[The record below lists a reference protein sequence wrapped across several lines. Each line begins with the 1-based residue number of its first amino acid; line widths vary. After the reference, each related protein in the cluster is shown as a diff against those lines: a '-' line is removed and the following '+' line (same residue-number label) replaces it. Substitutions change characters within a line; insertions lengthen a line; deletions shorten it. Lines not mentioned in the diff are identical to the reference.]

1 MRPVLHRTAISVRL
15 SRLLMAVALSLSVPL
30 GASAVPPAASPQRPG
45 PAADAESDLAEL
57 IEEVVAFRSAGH
69 SLRLPEGE
77 DSRYEERLDDVSL
90 ARYDEELEAI
100 ENFRMRLRAIDT
112 DDLEADTAIDA
123 LILSIQLRD
132 RANELLHR
140 GHLMPIGSRYGFHF
154 GFAGA
159 PESGTFRDVE
169 DYDRY
174 VARLQSFEAHARG
187 QIALM
192 RAGIAAGLVLPSAV
206 LTGYENT
213 ASLHLADHPRHSG
226 FWSPFERIPDSIDA
240 ADRQR
245 LSRDGEA
252 AIDDSV
258 IPGYRALF
266 EFLRDEYVPAG
277 RATLGVTDLPGGRSY
292 YAHRVHMYTT
302 LDLRPREVHEI
313 GLQGVATIRAAMEA
327 IMGEV
332 GFTGTYLEF
341 VEHLRTEPR
350 FYVDTARD
358 YLAAVAYAAKQMEGH
373 LPELFGLLP
382 RTPYG
387 VRAIPAHVA
396 PRHSAGYYDRG
407 GDDGT
412 RAGWININTS
422 QLTSRPLFVARALAY
437 HEGVPGHHLQ
447 IMLAREN
454 ERLSDFRRSSGIT
467 VFTEGWGLY
476 AEKLGMEVGL
486 YEDPYDR
493 FGMWSYQI
501 WRACRLV
508 VDTGM
513 HALGWTRAEAIA
525 YMAEHTGMA
534 LDTVTA
540 EIDRHITE
548 PGQGL
553 AYTFGELK
561 ITELRQRASEHLGD
575 RFDLRAFHDVVLGN
589 GALPLSIL
597 EEVVV
602 AWIEET
608 RGA

>member
-1 MRPVLHRTAISVRL
+1 MSQGRLRATVPASRVLLTI
-15 SRLLMAVALSLSVPL
+15 AVALFVPIGGSVGAPARSPL
-30 GASAVPPAASPQRPG
+30 RADSG
-45 PAADAESDLAEL
+45 DAESALASL
-57 IEEVVAFRSAGH
+57 IEEVVAFRGADR
-69 SLRLPEGE
+69 SLPLPEGA
-77 DSRYEERLDDVSL
+77 DSRYENRLDGVSL
-90 ARYDEELEAI
+90 VRFDEELATTQS
-100 ENFRMRLRAIDT
+100 FRQRLSDIDL
-112 DDLEADTAIDA
+112 DELESDTAIDA
-123 LILSIQLRD
+123 RILSIQLRD
-132 RANELLHR
+132 RANELIHR

-159 PESGTFRDVE
+159 PESDTFRDVE
-169 DYDRY
+169 NYDRY
-174 VARLQSFEAHARG
+174 VARLQSFGAHAHG

-206 LTGYENT
+206 LTGYEST
-213 ASLHLADHPRHSG
+213 ASVHLADHPRQSG
-226 FWSPFERIPDSIDA
+226 FWSPFERMPDSIDP

-252 AIDDSV
+252 AIVDSV

-302 LDLRPREVHEI
+302 LDLTPREVHEI
-313 GLQGVATIRAAMEA
+313 GLQGVATILAAMET

-332 GFTGTYLEF
+332 GFTGSHLQF

-350 FYVDTARD
+350 FYVDTERD

-407 GDDGT
+407 DDDGT

-447 IMLAREN
+447 IMLTREN
-454 ERLSDFRRSSGIT
+454 ELLSDFRRSSGIT

-561 ITELRQRASEHLGD
+561 ITELRQRASERLGD

-608 RGA
+608 PGA